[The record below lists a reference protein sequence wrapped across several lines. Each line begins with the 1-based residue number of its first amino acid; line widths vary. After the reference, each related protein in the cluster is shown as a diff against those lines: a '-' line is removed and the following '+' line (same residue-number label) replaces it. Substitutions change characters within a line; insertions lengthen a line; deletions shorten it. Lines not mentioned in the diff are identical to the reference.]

1 MTYSV
6 IRVFADLQ
14 DGNHIYNVGDT
25 FPRDGATASDERI
38 TELSGRDNLQGVP
51 LIAEVK
57 PKAKTRRSKK
67 TAEN

>member
-1 MTYSV
+1 MPYKV
-6 IRVFADLQ
+6 IKLFADLQ

-38 TELSGRDNLQGVP
+38 SELSGRDNLQGVP

-57 PKAKTRRSKK
+57 AKTRRSKK
-67 TAEN
+67 TAEK